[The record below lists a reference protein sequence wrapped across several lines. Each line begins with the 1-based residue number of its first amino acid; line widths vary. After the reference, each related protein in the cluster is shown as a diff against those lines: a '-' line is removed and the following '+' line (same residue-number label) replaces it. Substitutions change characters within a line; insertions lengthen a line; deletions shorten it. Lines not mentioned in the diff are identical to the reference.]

1 MKLVENKAIIA
12 ADKKEAFRFAIEGNE
27 DTVFELPMIQD
38 LPARQVQKLS
48 DAGDDRGA
56 KELFDLLD
64 ALAPGLLDV
73 ATQREVGEILSAW
86 SDASQVSLGE

>member
-1 MKLVENKAIIA
+1 MKLVENKAVIA
-12 ADKKEAFRFAIEGNE
+12 SNKGEVFRFALEGHE
-27 DTVFELPMIQD
+27 EEVFELPMIQD

-48 DAGDDRGA
+48 EAGDAQGT

-64 ALAPGLLDV
+64 SLAPGLLDV

>member
-12 ADKKEAFRFAIEGNE
+12 ADKKEAFRFALEGNE
-27 DTVFELPMIQD
+27 DEVFELPMIQD

-48 DAGDDRGA
+48 EADDKGA

-86 SDASQVSLGE
+86 SDASQVTLGE

>member
-1 MKLVENKAIIA
+1 MKLVENKSLIA
-12 ADKKEAFRFAIEGNE
+12 ANKGEAFRFALEGNE
-27 DTVFELPMIQD
+27 AQVFELPMIQD

-48 DAGDDRGA
+48 EAGDAKGM

-86 SDASQVSLGE
+86 SDASQVELGE

>member
-1 MKLVENKAIIA
+1 MKLVENKAIIS
-12 ADKKEAFRFAIEGNE
+12 ADKKEAFRFALEGDE
-27 DTVFELPMIQD
+27 DKVFELPMIQD

-48 DAGDDRGA
+48 EAGDDKGT

-64 ALAPGLLDV
+64 TLTPGLLDV

>member
-1 MKLVENKAIIA
+1 MKLVENKQVIA
-12 ADKKEAFRFAIEGNE
+12 ADKGEQFAFAIEGNE
-27 DTVFELPMIQD
+27 EQVWTLPLIQD

-48 DAGDDRGA
+48 GVGDGSGVE
-56 KELFDLLD
+56 ELFDVLD

-86 SDASQVSLGE
+86 SDASQVDAGE